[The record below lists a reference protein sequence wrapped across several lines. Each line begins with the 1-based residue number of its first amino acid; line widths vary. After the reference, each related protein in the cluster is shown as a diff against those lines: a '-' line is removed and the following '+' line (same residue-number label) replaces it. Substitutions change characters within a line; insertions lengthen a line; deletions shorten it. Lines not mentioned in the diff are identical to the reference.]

1 MALNMQNSIDSEK
14 SNQEN
19 KPRNKQQNEE
29 NATRL
34 HSEKIEEPTNQVKA
48 IVIPIST
55 YKNKNIHNTNSR
67 SKKNRGCLVRL
78 YEAIITIWWK
88 HLTNQNNQKN
98 KTTSITLNK
107 ENPPYQN

>member
-1 MALNMQNSIDSEK
+1 MALNMQNSIDSEN

-34 HSEKIEEPTNQVKA
+34 HLENKEEPTNQVTA

-55 YKNKNIHNTNSR
+55 YKNKHIHNTNSR
-67 SKKNRGCLVRL
+67 SKKNRGCLVQL
-78 YEAIITIWWK
+78 YEAIITI
-88 HLTNQNNQKN
+88 
-98 KTTSITLNK
+98 
-107 ENPPYQN
+107 